1 MGERMTHS
9 PKDAFDKLASIYEW
23 QVEQDSPYNTDYE
36 RPAMLSMLPDKLEGL
51 AILDAGCSAGWYT
64 KTLLE
69 KGAAVTAID
78 ISPEMVKAAARRTG
92 GAARIICHDLNQPL
106 PFEAHSFDMIVSS
119 LTLHYCKDWFPI
131 FKEFSRVLKPKGLLL
146 FSTHHPFMD
155 FKLFNCENY
164 FEEMLLHDTW
174 KKAGTSFE
182 VSFYRKPMEKI
193 VTETCRFFV
202 IDELSEP
209 RGTESFKKNHP
220 ENYEYIMKNP
230 HFLIIKAT
238 SRKFA
243 D

>member
-1 MGERMTHS
+1 MTHS
-9 PKDAFDKLASIYEW
+9 PKDAFDKLASMYEG
-23 QVEQDSPYNTDYE
+23 QVDQDSPYNTDYE
-36 RPAMLSMLPDKLEGL
+36 RPAMVRMLPDQLEGL
-51 AILDAGCSAGWYT
+51 AILDAGCSEGWYS
-64 KTLLE
+64 KTLIE
-69 KGAAVTAID
+69 KGADVTAID
-78 ISPEMVKAAARRTG
+78 ISPKMAEAAKRKTG

-106 PFEAHSFDMIVSS
+106 SFEDHTFDMIVSS

-131 FKEFSRVLKPKGLLL
+131 FKEFSRVLKPKGQLL

-155 FKLFNCENY
+155 FKQFNCENY
-164 FEEMLLHDTW
+164 FDEVLLHDTW

-193 VTETCRFFV
+193 VTETSRFFV
-202 IDELSEP
+202 IDELTEP

-220 ENYEYIMKNP
+220 GNYEYLMTNP

-238 SRKFA
+238 SRKQE

>member
-1 MGERMTHS
+1 MDERMTHS
-9 PKDAFDKLASIYEW
+9 PKDAFDKLAGIYER
-23 QVEQDSPYNTDYE
+23 QVDQDSPYNTDYE
-36 RPAMLSMLPDKLEGL
+36 RPAMLSMIPEQLEGL

-64 KTLLE
+64 KTFLE
-69 KGAAVTAID
+69 KGADVTAID
-78 ISPEMVKAAARRTG
+78 ISPEMAKAARRRTG

-106 PFEAHSFDMIVSS
+106 PFENHSFDMIFSS

-131 FKEFSRVLKPKGLLL
+131 FKEFSRVLKPKGRLV

-164 FEEMLLHDTW
+164 FEEVLLHDTW
-174 KKAGTSFE
+174 EKAGSTFE

-193 VTETCRFFV
+193 VTETSRFFV
-202 IDELSEP
+202 IDELFEP

-220 ENYEYIMKNP
+220 ANYEYVMTNP

-238 SRKFA
+238 SRKLE